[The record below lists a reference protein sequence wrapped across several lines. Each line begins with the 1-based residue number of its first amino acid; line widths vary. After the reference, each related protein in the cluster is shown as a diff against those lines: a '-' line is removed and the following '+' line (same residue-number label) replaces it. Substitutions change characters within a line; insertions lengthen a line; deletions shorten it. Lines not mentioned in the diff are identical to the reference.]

1 MAFSLNTTDF
11 LNELSQMVATRGKP
25 EEVASNNGKNF
36 AGAER
41 KLRELVPSM
50 DKGKITHDAA
60 IRRIKWSWNPPLGS
74 YFGGVFDSLIKVAKK
89 TMKAMV
95 ENAGLDDNELQSAI
109 KKAEALTNSRRFN
122 TKGKSL
128 MTNLL

>member
-1 MAFSLNTTDF
+1 MKNL
-11 LNELSQMVATRGKP
+11 P
-25 EEVASNNGKNF
+25 EEFASDNGKNF

-60 IRRIKWSWNPPLGS
+60 IRRIKWSWNPALGS

-95 ENAGLDDNELQSAI
+95 ENEGLDDNELQTAI
-109 KKAEALTNSRRFN
+109 KKAEALTNSRPF
-122 TKGKSL
+122 
-128 MTNLL
+128 